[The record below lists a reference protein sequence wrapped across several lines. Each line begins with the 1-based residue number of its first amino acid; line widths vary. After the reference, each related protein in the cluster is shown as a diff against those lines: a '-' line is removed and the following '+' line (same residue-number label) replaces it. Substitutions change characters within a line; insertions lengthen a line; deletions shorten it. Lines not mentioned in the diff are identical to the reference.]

1 MYLIYS
7 KYQINMLFNQF
18 QNFFLANV
26 RLLLIFDLP
35 TKSMERLS
43 IAILN

>member
-1 MYLIYS
+1 MYLIYN

-18 QNFFLANV
+18 KNFFFSNV
-26 RLLLIFDLP
+26 RLLLTFDLP